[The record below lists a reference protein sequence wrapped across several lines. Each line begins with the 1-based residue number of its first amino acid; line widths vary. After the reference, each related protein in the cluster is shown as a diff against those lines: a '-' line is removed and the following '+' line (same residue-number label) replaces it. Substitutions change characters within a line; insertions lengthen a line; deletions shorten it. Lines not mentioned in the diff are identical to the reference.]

1 MSSAASPPG
10 SGQYVAILRRIAGG
24 ALFSDPVYVPPT
36 QTLPDLPD
44 GLQYIVIHPSE
55 VPAKPQTLN
64 ELVAN
69 AASAKSAGAAGAA
82 ARCPPAS
89 QPLHS
94 SALPQEENY
103 GSFSSFLPV
112 RDSSLSTL
120 DAADYATLSTRPVDT
135 ITSTTTIAA
144 TTAATSALEENA
156 EPEVLDDISAN
167 LLRELGLTPADLGF
181 DVPQSNTTAAGG
193 GTETAEDI
201 LSANAALLAELIDM
215 QDQRA
220 QSGNYGQ
227 ISDKEQAVA
236 AKLQANLAR
245 VAGAHSPA
253 QLRPPPAEI
262 QRAACLLLAKS
273 PASYAGTLPPQRRYA
288 FVSNASSSAAF
299 PPAATLA
306 PMQRV
311 PSSKP

>member
-1 MSSAASPPG
+1 
-10 SGQYVAILRRIAGG
+10 
-24 ALFSDPVYVPPT
+24 
-36 QTLPDLPD
+36 
-44 GLQYIVIHPSE
+44 
-55 VPAKPQTLN
+55 PQTLN
-64 ELVAN
+64 ELVAS
-69 AASAKSAGAAGAA
+69 AASIKSAGAAAAAA

-120 DAADYATLSTRPVDT
+120 DAADYATLSTRPADT
-135 ITSTTTIAA
+135 TTSTTT
-144 TTAATSALEENA
+144 TAATPAVTSAFEENA

-181 DVPQSNTTAAGG
+181 DAPQSNTTAAGG